1 MVGTLG
7 PSGVLYQ
14 GRYRGILSVTAAVP
28 SDCEPSCIDAD
39 FVADAVIDGNDIGF
53 LLSRWGTAGEAEAAD
68 LDGDGIVGP
77 DDLNLAIGFWGVC
90 NP

>member
-1 MVGTLG
+1 MNQFDDLDNPLGTFG
-7 PSGVLYQ
+7 AP
-14 GRYRGILSVTAAVP
+14 
-28 SDCEPSCIDAD
+28 
-39 FVADAVIDGNDIGF
+39 FVVDAVIDGNDIGF